1 MEDLAQGLATAVTAR
16 SALLNR
22 PEVPEGGTSEHGCEN
37 LSQKRRN
44 CRERVLSRS
53 GTDARV
59 TDARVTDARGTD
71 ARVTDARVTA
81 TVCSCRPCN
90 RAVHSE
96 CFWKARPSTSS
107 LTVDND
113 WMIKM

>member
-44 CRERVLSRS
+44 SRERVLSRS

-59 TDARVTDARGTD
+59 TDARVT
-71 ARVTDARVTA
+71 A
-81 TVCSCRPCN
+81 TVCSRRQCN